1 MPRKIKK
8 DIRIGDWVK
17 DWRHQELGIGTVE
30 EVWPEVEGAE
40 VPPLVLVHFSDA
52 KWDFKVKGYAR
63 RESRSVVPLMR
74 VRFIARGISLAD

>member
-30 EVWPEVEGAE
+30 EVWPEVEGTE
-40 VPPLVLVHFSDA
+40 VPPLVLVHFAGA
-52 KWDFKVKGYAR
+52 KYDFKVKTYTP
-63 RESRSVVPLMR
+63 RETRAVVPLMR
-74 VRFIARGISLAD
+74 VRFIARGISL